1 MDLMNLFKKYDFV
14 EGILRSNNSE
24 KEFESKL
31 KPNHKKIYLIL
42 RNTID
47 GGVVILIIIT
57 VLYFVLKNYLYA
69 NLSIWIVI
77 IVVVLSIIRQRMR
90 KYIKKKIQNK
100 EY

>member
-14 EGILRSNNSE
+14 EGILRTNKSE